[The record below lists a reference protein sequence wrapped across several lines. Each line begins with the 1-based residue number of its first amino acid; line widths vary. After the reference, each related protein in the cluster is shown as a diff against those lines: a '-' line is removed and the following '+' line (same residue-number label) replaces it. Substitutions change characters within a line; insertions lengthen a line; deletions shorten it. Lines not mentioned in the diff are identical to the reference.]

1 MTDESWSRQF
11 EGRLTAGHGGLSTAT
26 DVTTGNAMK
35 LTFLGAN
42 RQVTGSR
49 YCLEANG
56 SRVMIDCG
64 LVQERRFQE
73 RNWERCAIDP
83 DSFDAL
89 LLTHAH
95 IDHIGLVPKF
105 VKDGFA
111 APIFATHPTVA
122 LADVMLRDSAKIQAE
137 DAAYKKRRHKKE
149 GRKGRHPEVPLYTID
164 DVNSTMPLMR
174 GVDYGEPARIA
185 EGISATWHDAG
196 HILGSA
202 MIEIIVTENGQRRSI
217 VFSGD
222 IGQPDKPLIQNP
234 SYFEHADY
242 VVMESTYGERD
253 HEANGDVEAQLESII
268 RQTIDR
274 GGNVIIPVFAVERA
288 QELMYYIS
296 RLVHADRIPDIPIF
310 LDSPMASD
318 VTDIFRKHR
327 NWLDEETWELIR
339 SKEPPLQFPGLRIT
353 RSTDESIA
361 INRIITPCVIMAPAG
376 MCNAGRIKHHLRL
389 NIGRDESTLLF
400 VGHQARGTLG
410 RRILDGEREVRIHGR
425 TRRVFAQIRRI
436 DGLSAHADR
445 TGLLDWLGHLK
456 TPPRRLFLTHGEEE
470 ASLALARRIRDRLG
484 WEATVP
490 EYGTVVDLD
499 EEPVDRTVKV
509 TEPDRP
515 VADASDI
522 VSLPTPDFEFLDSS
536 IRPGTGFLYEDPWR
550 VFRMQSDTIQG
561 IEVMARALEARSRSV
576 AVFGS
581 ARLPAD
587 DPDYQL
593 ARETCRRLG
602 ECGFATITGGG
613 PGIMEAANR
622 GARDAE
628 ALSIGLNIELP
639 HEQQLNAFCDV
650 SYTCRY
656 FFVRKMLFA
665 KYARA
670 FLIFAGGYGTLDE
683 LFEAL
688 TLIQTERLAG
698 FPVILIG
705 RAYWNPLVSW
715 LRSSM
720 YARGCI
726 SEDDLSRFMVVDS
739 PEEVVRTLEDRLGAN
754 GNGKTPTPVLQPVG
768 VQ

>member
-1 MTDESWSRQF
+1 
-11 EGRLTAGHGGLSTAT
+11 
-26 DVTTGNAMK
+26 MK

-56 SRVMIDCG
+56 KRVMIDCG
-64 LVQERRFQE
+64 LVQERKFQD

-83 DSFDAL
+83 ESFDAL
-89 LLTHAH
+89 LVTHAH
-95 IDHIGLVPKF
+95 IDHIGLIPKF
-105 VKDGFA
+105 VKDGFD
-111 APIFATHPTVA
+111 APIYATHPTVA
-122 LADVMLRDSAKIQAE
+122 LADVMLRDSAKIQTE
-137 DAAYKKRRHKKE
+137 DAAYKKRRHQKE
-149 GRKGRHPEVPLYTID
+149 RRRGRHPEVPLYVVD
-164 DVNSTMPLMR
+164 DVVKTMPLFH
-174 GVDYGEPARIA
+174 GVNYREPTLIT
-185 EGISATWHDAG
+185 EGITATWHDAG

-202 MIEIIVTENGQRRSI
+202 MIEITVTEDGQRQTI

-222 IGQPDKPLIQNP
+222 IGQPGKPLIQDP

-253 HEANGDVEAQLESII
+253 HVASGNVESELQDII
-268 RQTIDR
+268 RDTSNR
-274 GGNVIIPVFAVERA
+274 GGNVVIPVFAVERA
-288 QELMYYIS
+288 QELMYHIS
-296 RLVHADRIPDIPIF
+296 RLVHASRIPDIPIF

-318 VTDIFRKHR
+318 VTNIFRKHR
-327 NWLDEETWELIR
+327 EWLDEETWRLIQ
-339 SKEPPLQFPGLRIT
+339 SDEPPLRFPGLKIT
-353 RSTDESIA
+353 RSTEESMA
-361 INRIITPCVIMAPAG
+361 INRITTPCIILSAAG

-389 NIGRDESTLLF
+389 NIGREESTILF
-400 VGHQARGTLG
+400 VGHQAQGTLG
-410 RRILDGEREVRIHGR
+410 RRILDGHREVRIHGR
-425 TRRVFAQIRRI
+425 TRRVYAKIRSI

-445 TGLLDWLGHLK
+445 NGLIDWLSHLK
-456 TPPRRLFLTHGEEE
+456 SPPRRLFLTHGEEG
-470 ASLALARRIRDRLG
+470 ASLALARTIEDRLG

-490 EYGTVVDLD
+490 EYGTVFDLD
-499 EEPVDRTVKV
+499 EEPVERTVRIG
-509 TEPDRP
+509 EPKPDYRP
-515 VADASDI
+515 KPKPLISDEL
-522 VSLPTPDFEFLDSS
+522 VSAVPQTPDFEFLDSS
-536 IRPGTGFLYEDPWR
+536 VRPGTGFLYEDPWR

-561 IEVMARALEARSRSV
+561 IDVMARALEGMPRSV

-587 DPDYQL
+587 DPVYAL

-622 GARDAE
+622 GARDAG
-628 ALSIGLNIELP
+628 ALSIGLNIDLP
-639 HEQQLNAFCDV
+639 HEQTLNSFCDV
-650 SYTCRY
+650 SYMCRY

-705 RAYWNPLVSW
+705 SDYWRPLVTW
-715 LRSSM
+715 LQSTM

-726 SEDDLSRFMVVDS
+726 SDEDMSRFILVDS
-739 PEEVVRTLEDRLGAN
+739 PEEVVAALEACISSNAEDASTDEPGQEGSN
-754 GNGKTPTPVLQPVG
+754 T
-768 VQ
+768 

>member
-1 MTDESWSRQF
+1 
-11 EGRLTAGHGGLSTAT
+11 
-26 DVTTGNAMK
+26 MK

-56 SRVMIDCG
+56 SRVMVDCG
-64 LVQERRFQE
+64 LVQERRFQD

-95 IDHIGLVPKF
+95 IDHIGLVPKL
-105 VKDGFA
+105 VKDGFD

-149 GRKGRHPEVPLYTID
+149 RRKGRHPEVPLYTID

-174 GVDYGEPARIA
+174 GVDYSEPVRIA
-185 EGISATWHDAG
+185 DGISATWHDAG

-202 MIEIIVTENGQRRSI
+202 MVEILVTENGMRRSI

-222 IGQPDKPLIQNP
+222 IGQHGKPLIQDP
-234 SYFEHADY
+234 THFEQADY

-253 HEANGDVEAQLESII
+253 HESNGDTEAQLESII
-268 RQTIDR
+268 RKTIER
-274 GGNVIIPVFAVERA
+274 GGNVVIPVFAVERA

-327 NWLDEETWELIR
+327 NWLNEETWELIR
-339 SKEPPLQFPGLRIT
+339 SNEPPLQFPGLRIT

-361 INRIITPCVIMAPAG
+361 INRIVTPCIIMAPAG

-389 NIGRDESTLLF
+389 NIGRDESTILF
-400 VGHQARGTLG
+400 VGHQPHGTLG
-410 RRILDGEREVRIHGR
+410 RRILDGEKEVRIHGR
-425 TRRVFAQIRRI
+425 TRRVFAEIRRI

-445 TGLLDWLGHLK
+445 TGLLDWLGYLK
-456 TPPRRLFLTHGEEE
+456 TPPRRLFLTHGEEG
-470 ASLALARRIRDRLG
+470 ASLALARTIRDRLG

-490 EYGTVVDLD
+490 EYGTVVDLND
-499 EEPVDRTVKV
+499 EPVDRTVQVAEPVRPDPAEAESPGTV
-509 TEPDRP
+509 T
-515 VADASDI
+515 
-522 VSLPTPDFEFLDSS
+522 LPTPDFEFLDSS
-536 IRPGTGFLYEDPWR
+536 IRPGTAFLYEDPWR

-561 IEVMARALEARSRSV
+561 IEVMARALEGHPRSV

-581 ARLPAD
+581 ARLPED
-587 DPDYQL
+587 DPVYYL

-622 GARDAE
+622 GARDSE
-628 ALSIGLNIELP
+628 ALSIGLNIDLP
-639 HEQQLNAFCDV
+639 HEQMLNRFCDV

-670 FLIFAGGYGTLDE
+670 FLIFAGGFGTLDE

-705 RAYWNPLVSW
+705 RTYWDPLVSW

-726 SEDDLSRFMVVDS
+726 SETDLDRFVVVDS
-739 PEEVVRTLEDRLGAN
+739 PEEVVATLEDSLGRN
-754 GNGKTPTPVLQPVG
+754 GNGVTAKCALQVAG
-768 VQ
+768 AQ

>member
-1 MTDESWSRQF
+1 
-11 EGRLTAGHGGLSTAT
+11 
-26 DVTTGNAMK
+26 MK

-56 SRVMIDCG
+56 SRIMIDCG
-64 LVQERRFQE
+64 LVQERRFQS

-105 VKDGFA
+105 VKDGFD

-122 LADVMLRDSAKIQAE
+122 LADVMLGDSAKIQAE

-149 GRKGRHPEVPLYTID
+149 GRKARHPEVPLYT
-164 DVNSTMPLMR
+164 VNEVDSTMPLMR
-174 GVDYGEPARIA
+174 GVDYGEPVRIA

-202 MIEIIVTENGQRRSI
+202 MIEILVTENGQRRSI

-222 IGQPDKPLIQNP
+222 IGQPGKPLIHDP
-234 SYFEHADY
+234 SFLEHADY
-242 VVMESTYGERD
+242 VVMESTYGARD
-253 HEANGDVEAQLESII
+253 HQTNGDVEDQLETII
-268 RQTIDR
+268 RSTIDR
-274 GGNVIIPVFAVERA
+274 GGNVVIPVFAVERA
-288 QELMYYIS
+288 QELMYHIS

-327 NWLDEETWELIR
+327 SWLDEETWELIR
-339 SKEPPLQFPGLRIT
+339 SNEPPLQFRGLRMT

-361 INRIITPCVIMAPAG
+361 INRIITPCIIMAPAG

-389 NIGRDESTLLF
+389 NIGRDESTILF
-400 VGHQARGTLG
+400 VGHQASGTLG
-410 RRILDGEREVRIHGR
+410 RRILDGEKDVRIHGR
-425 TRRVFAQIRRI
+425 TWRVFADVRSI

-445 TGLLDWLGHLK
+445 SGLIDWLGHFK
-456 TPPRRLFLTHGEEE
+456 TPPRRLFLTHGEED
-470 ASLALARRIRDRLG
+470 ASLALARTIRDRLG

-490 EYGTVVDLD
+490 EYGTVVDLND
-499 EEPVDRTVKV
+499 EPVDRTVQV
-509 TEPDRP
+509 ARPERSSLPSEAPDTVP
-515 VADASDI
+515 
-522 VSLPTPDFEFLDSS
+522 LPTPDFEFLDSS
-536 IRPGTGFLYEDPWR
+536 ARPGSEFLYEDPWR

-561 IEVMARALEARSRSV
+561 IEVMARALEGRSRSV

-581 ARLPAD
+581 ARLPAT
-587 DPDYQL
+587 DPVYQL

-622 GARDAE
+622 GAREAA
-628 ALSIGLNIELP
+628 ALSIGLNIDLP
-639 HEQQLNAFCDV
+639 HEQHLNEFCDV

-720 YARGCI
+720 YSRGCI
-726 SEDDLSRFMVVDS
+726 SEDDLSRFIVVDS
-739 PEEVVRTLEDRLGAN
+739 PEEVVKTLEDYLGSN
-754 GNGKTPTPVLQPVG
+754 GNGVTSANVLQTAG
-768 VQ
+768 VLQ

>member
-1 MTDESWSRQF
+1 
-11 EGRLTAGHGGLSTAT
+11 
-26 DVTTGNAMK
+26 MK

-56 SRVMIDCG
+56 VRIMIDCG
-64 LVQERRFQE
+64 LVQERAYLE
-73 RNWERCAIDP
+73 RNWERCSIDP
-83 DSFDAL
+83 ASFHAL

-105 VKDGFA
+105 VRDGFNGDVH
-111 APIFATHPTVA
+111 ATHPTVA

-137 DAAYKKRRHKKE
+137 DAAYKKRRHRRE
-149 GRKGRHPEVPLYTID
+149 GRRSRHPEVPLYSVD
-164 DVNSTMPLMR
+164 DVVKAMRLFR
-174 GVDYGEPARIA
+174 GVDYLDPVRIA
-185 EGISATWHDAG
+185 EGVTATWHDAG

-202 MIEIIVTENGQRRSI
+202 MIEIAVTESGRTRTI

-222 IGQPDKPLIQNP
+222 IGQAGKPLIDDP
-234 SYFEHADY
+234 SSFAHADY

-253 HEANGDVEAQLESII
+253 HVANGDVEAQLEQII
-268 RQTIDR
+268 RDTIGR
-274 GGNVIIPVFAVERA
+274 GGNVVIPVFAVERA

-296 RLVHADRIPDIPIF
+296 RLVHADRIPDIPVF

-318 VTDIFRKHR
+318 VTNIFRKHR
-327 NWLDEETWELIR
+327 SWLDDETRELIH
-339 SKEPPLQFPGLRIT
+339 SDEPPLQFPGLRIT
-353 RSTDESIA
+353 RSTEESMS
-361 INRIITPCVIMAPAG
+361 INRIITPCIIMAPAG

-389 NIGRDESTLLF
+389 NIGRDESTILF

-410 RRILDGEREVRIHGR
+410 RRILDGEREVRILGR
-425 TRRVFAQIRRI
+425 TRRVYAKIKNI

-445 TGLLDWLGHLK
+445 NGLIDWLSHFES
-456 TPPRRLFLTHGEEE
+456 PPRRLFLTHGEED
-470 ASLALARRIRDRLG
+470 ASLALARTIRDRLG

-499 EEPVDRTVKV
+499 DEPVERTVQID
-509 TEPDRP
+509 EPQ
-515 VADASDI
+515 VASEAAKTKISTATTQ
-522 VSLPTPDFEFLDSS
+522 PTPDFEFFDNSLSPDA
-536 IRPGTGFLYEDPWR
+536 GFLHEDPWR

-561 IEVMARALEARSRSV
+561 IDVMARALEGTRRSV

-581 ARLPAD
+581 ARLSED
-587 DPDYQL
+587 DPVYTL

-613 PGIMEAANR
+613 PGIMAAANR
-622 GARDAE
+622 GARDAD
-628 ALSIGLNIELP
+628 ALSIGLNIDLP
-639 HEQQLNAFCDV
+639 HEQRLNAWCDV

-670 FLIFAGGYGTLDE
+670 FLIFAGGYGTMDE

-698 FPVILIG
+698 FPVLLVG
-705 RAYWNPLVSW
+705 SDYWNPLIHW
-715 LRSSM
+715 LRSTM
-720 YARGCI
+720 YSHGCI
-726 SEDDLSRFMVVDS
+726 SETDLSRFVVLDS
-739 PEEVVRTLEDRLGAN
+739 PEEVVTTLETCISSN
-754 GNGKTPTPVLQPVG
+754 GDNSEVES
-768 VQ
+768 

>member
-1 MTDESWSRQF
+1 
-11 EGRLTAGHGGLSTAT
+11 
-26 DVTTGNAMK
+26 MK

-56 SRVMIDCG
+56 KRVMIDCG
-64 LVQERRFQE
+64 LVQERKFQD

-83 DSFDAL
+83 ESFDAML
-89 LLTHAH
+89 VTHAH
-95 IDHIGLVPKF
+95 IDHIGLIPKF
-105 VKDGFA
+105 VKDGFD
-111 APIFATHPTVA
+111 APIYATHPTVA
-122 LADVMLRDSAKIQAE
+122 LADVMLRDSAKIQTE
-137 DAAYKKRRHKKE
+137 DAAYKKRRHQKE
-149 GRKGRHPEVPLYTID
+149 RRRGRHPEVPLYVVN
-164 DVNSTMPLMR
+164 DVVRTMPLFH
-174 GVDYGEPARIA
+174 GVNYLEPTLITD
-185 EGISATWHDAG
+185 GITATWHDAG

-202 MIEIIVTENGQRRSI
+202 MIEITVTEEGQRRTI
-217 VFSGD
+217 IFSGD
-222 IGQPDKPLIQNP
+222 IGQPGKPLIQDP

-253 HEANGDVEAQLESII
+253 HVASGNVESELQDII
-268 RQTIDR
+268 RDTSSR
-274 GGNVIIPVFAVERA
+274 GGNVVIPVFAVERA
-288 QELMYYIS
+288 QELMYHIS

-318 VTDIFRKHR
+318 VTNIFRKHR
-327 NWLDEETWELIR
+327 EWLDEETWELIR
-339 SKEPPLQFPGLRIT
+339 SDEPPLRFPGLKIT
-353 RSTDESIA
+353 RSTEDSMA
-361 INRIITPCVIMAPAG
+361 INRMTTPCIILAPAG

-389 NIGRDESTLLF
+389 NIGRDESTILF
-400 VGHQARGTLG
+400 VGHQAEGTLG
-410 RRILDGEREVRIHGR
+410 RRILDGHREVRIHGR
-425 TRRVFAQIRRI
+425 TRRVYAKIRSI

-445 TGLLDWLGHLK
+445 HGLIDWLSHLK
-456 TPPRRLFLTHGEEE
+456 APPRRLFLTHGEEG
-470 ASLALARRIRDRLG
+470 ASLALARTIEDRLG

-490 EYGTVVDLD
+490 EYGTVFDLD
-499 EEPVDRTVKV
+499 EEPVERTVRIG
-509 TEPDRP
+509 EPKPDHRP
-515 VADASDI
+515 ESKPAISNELVPA
-522 VSLPTPDFEFLDSS
+522 VPQTPDFEFLDSS
-536 IRPGTGFLYEDPWR
+536 VRPGTGFLHEDPWR

-561 IEVMARALEARSRSV
+561 IDVMARALEGMPRSV

-581 ARLPAD
+581 ARLPVD
-587 DPDYQL
+587 DPVYSL

-622 GARDAE
+622 GARDAGS
-628 ALSIGLNIELP
+628 LSIGLNIDLP
-639 HEQQLNAFCDV
+639 HEQTLNRFCDV
-650 SYTCRY
+650 SYMCRY

-705 RAYWNPLVSW
+705 SDYWQPLVTW

-726 SEDDLSRFMVVDS
+726 SDEDMSRFILVDS
-739 PEEVVRTLEDRLGAN
+739 PEEVVAALEACISAN
-754 GNGKTPTPVLQPVG
+754 TEDASPDEPDHEGGNS
-768 VQ
+768 